1 MSNPSIDPSTS
12 DLSGESLTSNISI
25 NPSVRNSSGNEYTI
39 EEILL
44 FESRYENEYDIFTD
58 DKYVQWLLENHPD
71 AVPENVHHGNK
82 EAQLQYSTPLRHGDP
97 PKRSN
102 LTPTGVETQSVSKD
116 STATT
121 TAPETLSPRSS
132 IAEFLTYPGYSPSP
146 ISSTPRPGNS
156 KQKTPNSAR
165 VLTSAQ
171 SLAMMEEKQRK
182 KREEE
187 EAKEKRKQE
196 WELKRAQR
204 EEEKKKK
211 AKERARKAAERE
223 KKAAVKEALK
233 QQKAKD
239 RELRLKQK
247 SAKGT
252 TSKKASDEKSSE
264 GIQNHEIS
272 MNECAVCFGAYDDDL
287 CDGNLLHE
295 WVQCTSADCSKWMHE
310 ECLEKDDNNCMMCPL
325 CKLCLSK
332 VL

>member
-1 MSNPSIDPSTS
+1 
-12 DLSGESLTSNISI
+12 
-25 NPSVRNSSGNEYTI
+25 
-39 EEILL
+39 
-44 FESRYENEYDIFTD
+44 
-58 DKYVQWLLENHPD
+58 
-71 AVPENVHHGNK
+71 
-82 EAQLQYSTPLRHGDP
+82 
-97 PKRSN
+97 
-102 LTPTGVETQSVSKD
+102 
-116 STATT
+116 
-121 TAPETLSPRSS
+121 
-132 IAEFLTYPGYSPSP
+132 
-146 ISSTPRPGNS
+146 
-156 KQKTPNSAR
+156 
-165 VLTSAQ
+165 
-171 SLAMMEEKQRK
+171 MMEEKQRK

-196 WELKRAQR
+196 RELKRAQR

-211 AKERARKAAERE
+211 AEERARKAAERE
-223 KKAAVKEALK
+223 KKAAEKEALK

-252 TSKKASDEKSSE
+252 TSKKASGEKSSE

-325 CKLCLSK
+325 CNTLFE
-332 VL
+332 